1 VGQCFV
7 FVQLSPIAYTDL
19 KSGPMAMNA
28 VLDTA
33 ELLVGILQELDI
45 QTLQL
50 ARRVS
55 RKWLDTVRSS
65 PELQE
70 SLYYKNRP
78 NSREDPRYLWNPLR
92 RRIDMFGQNGL
103 TADPSPIF
111 HTSTRLLALTSINPL
126 FIEKRL
132 HLGVDVGDSPIDQ
145 GQRVHCVP
153 ITKLLKHPNG
163 AWQSMFLSQPH
174 ATRVLGWS
182 VMQRR
187 LGDRTASGRTTALH
201 HCFILEDS
209 AGVRMSQV
217 VKEVLS
223 IAQEL
228 GGGVEGIS
236 ELRVNEWRLT
246 FPDYIDLSDEQ
257 SLELSAP
264 VQNCR

>member
-1 VGQCFV
+1 
-7 FVQLSPIAYTDL
+7 
-19 KSGPMAMNA
+19 MAMNA
-28 VLDTA
+28 VLGTA
-33 ELLVGILQELDI
+33 ELLVGILQELDVK
-45 QTLQL
+45 TLLL

-55 RKWLDTVRSS
+55 QQWLHAIESS
-65 PELQE
+65 PELQGN
-70 SLYYKNRP
+70 LYYKHRP
-78 NSREDPRYLWNPLR
+78 NMCEHARYLWTPLER
-92 RRIDMFGQNGL
+92 RLEPSGRNSL
-103 TADPSPIF
+103 AVDPPHVF
-111 HTSTRLLALTSINPL
+111 HTSTRLLAPTSINPL

-145 GQRVHCVP
+145 GQRVRCVP

-163 AWQSMFLSQPH
+163 AWQSMFLSQPP
-174 ATRVLGWS
+174 APRVVGWS

-209 AGVRMSQV
+209 AGVRMSHV

-228 GGGVEGIS
+228 GGGVEDIS
-236 ELRVNEWRLT
+236 ELRVNEWRLK

>member
-1 VGQCFV
+1 
-7 FVQLSPIAYTDL
+7 
-19 KSGPMAMNA
+19 MAMNA
-28 VLDTA
+28 VLGTA
-33 ELLVGILQELDI
+33 ELLLGILQDLDI
-45 QTLQL
+45 KTLLL

-55 RKWLDTVRSS
+55 RKWLNAVQSS

-70 SLYYKNRP
+70 SLYYQNRP
-78 NSREDPRYLWNPLR
+78 NSREDPRYLWTPLKR
-92 RRIDMFGQNGL
+92 RLEPSGRNDL
-103 TADPSPIF
+103 TADPPPIF
-111 HTSTRLLALTSINPL
+111 HTSTRLLAPTSINPL
-126 FIEKRL
+126 SIEKRL

-182 VMQRR
+182 VMQTR

-209 AGVRMSQV
+209 AGVRISQV

-223 IAQEL
+223 ISQEL
-228 GGGVEGIS
+228 GGGVKDMS